1 MQQSAKDAMQSEIE
15 ELEREIHL
23 QQQLLTENR
32 GEGLPTEDLK
42 KWFEFDKIVR
52 REEQRKVA
60 LKVQDKAKYSFE
72 FEP

>member
-32 GEGLPTEDLK
+32 GEGLPTDDLK